1 MSIFDIFKRKKKE
14 KDNVIPISSS
24 YSSATTTT
32 TSPNTTFEN
41 LPPSKR
47 RSSNKSSN
55 NDKRIDQSKLVFHCQ
70 LAHGSPTGLMSGFG
84 NLKELYQKIA
94 DCFEIPASTILYC
107 TLNTH
112 KVDMDKLLS
121 GQINL
126 DDFIFAHVKGQAK
139 EIEVIKSEPSL
150 GLTIADNG
158 AVDMDKLLSGQ
169 INLDDFIFAHVKGQA
184 KEIEVIKSEPSLGL
198 TIADNGAGCAFVKR
212 IVEGSTMHRLKNLVK
227 IGDHIE
233 KINDKSIVGVRH
245 FEVANVLKNIPVGSK
260 IKIRL
265 IEPNSFG
272 FHIEPANRGR
282 KSGDVKSGTK
292 TLRFKADGKASIED
306 VDDTMIKAIDRING
320 LLEKFM
326 GINDSDLAQQIWDL
340 AQNKKNPSEF
350 ATAIDNSEIGTF
362 NFSDEFIFDLWAT
375 IDDIK
380 QGRIKQEKIKEEE
393 EEEEEEED
401 FQNERL

>member
-112 KVDMDKLLS
+112 K
-121 GQINL
+121 
-126 DDFIFAHVKGQAK
+126 
-139 EIEVIKSEPSL
+139 
-150 GLTIADNG
+150 
-158 AVDMDKLLSGQ
+158 VDMDKLLSGQ